1 MKDIILT
8 GIAIFCAGGA
18 LIGTALI
25 VYFACCMQSA
35 ENAEKVKQ

>member
-25 VYFACCMQSA
+25 VYFACYMQGQERQA
-35 ENAEKVKQ
+35 DRP